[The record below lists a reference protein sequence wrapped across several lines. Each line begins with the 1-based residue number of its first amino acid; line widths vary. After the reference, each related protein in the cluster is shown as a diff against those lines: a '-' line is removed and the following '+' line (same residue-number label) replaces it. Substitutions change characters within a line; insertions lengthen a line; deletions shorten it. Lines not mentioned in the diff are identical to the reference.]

1 MKEKK
6 KKKGGRKGT
15 PEESLSYLQSCFTDD
30 FPWCQLV
37 PCLYK
42 CQYWNNNPLVYLL
55 SSVDKPKGRQKNSER
70 LFYTSVIFLQVGKS
84 CNNRKVLLGLFAV
97 FLRRIKH
104 KSECT
109 EFTLPHNKQ
118 GNTVK
123 YSRYCKTTTIKKTTN
138 LSSVLLKS
146 SVFSSSF

>member
-1 MKEKK
+1 M
-6 KKKGGRKGT
+6 
-15 PEESLSYLQSCFTDD
+15 
-30 FPWCQLV
+30 
-37 PCLYK
+37 
-42 CQYWNNNPLVYLL
+42 
-55 SSVDKPKGRQKNSER
+55 
-70 LFYTSVIFLQVGKS
+70 GKS

-97 FLRRIKH
+97 FLRHIKH

-123 YSRYCKTTTIKKTTN
+123 YSRYCKTTIKKTTN